1 MSNELIY
8 LLIPAA
14 AILVVVFGGILVMK
28 AQKMSA
34 YVGER
39 QAGAAGPMGFQQ
51 GADESRE
58 AFVRR
63 HWQRPGVVADGRTLI
78 DLYDRIAEL
87 EKRLA
92 DTEQQLEAW
101 QQR

>member
-1 MSNELIY
+1 MSNALF

-14 AILVVVFGGILVMK
+14 AILVVVVGAILVMK

-39 QAGAAGPMGFQQ
+39 QAGAAGPTGFQQ
-51 GADESRE
+51 TADESRE

-63 HWQRPGVVADGRTLI
+63 HWQRPGVVADGVTLV

-87 EKRLA
+87 EGRLA
-92 DTEQQLEAW
+92 DTEERLEGL

>member
-1 MSNELIY
+1 MSSSALF
-8 LLIPAA
+8 LLIPATA
-14 AILVVVFGGILVMK
+14 TLVVVFGGILVMK

-39 QAGAAGPMGFQQ
+39 QAGAAGPTGFQQ
-51 GADESRE
+51 AADESRE

-63 HWQRPGVVADGRTLI
+63 HWGRPGVVADGVTLV

-87 EKRLA
+87 EDRLA
-92 DTEQQLEAW
+92 DTEQQVRELH
-101 QQR
+101 QR

>member
-1 MSNELIY
+1 MSSALF
-8 LLIPAA
+8 LLIPAT
-14 AILVVVFGGILVMK
+14 AILVFVFGGILVMK

-39 QAGAAGPMGFQQ
+39 QAGAAGPTGFQQ
-51 GADESRE
+51 GTDESRE

-63 HWQRPGVVADGRTLI
+63 HWQRPGVVADGRTLV

-87 EKRLA
+87 EERLA
-92 DTEQQLEAW
+92 DTEQQVRELH
-101 QQR
+101 QR

>member
-1 MSNELIY
+1 MSNALF
-8 LLIPAA
+8 LLIPATA
-14 AILVVVFGGILVMK
+14 TLVVIFGGILVMK

-39 QAGAAGPMGFQQ
+39 QAGEAGPTGFQQ
-51 GADESRE
+51 GADETRE
-58 AFVRR
+58 AYVRR
-63 HWQRPGVVADGRTLI
+63 HWQRPGVVANGETLV

-87 EKRLA
+87 EERLA
-92 DTEQQLEAW
+92 GTEERLEAL